1 MEFAFAESRQQRE
14 NGVAPEPSYSTNFKQ
29 EAGMIWNLLRSTSHG
44 PALLAGT
51 ALVLSLSIAPANAQ
65 KAQPCIAGSW
75 ELTGALAH
83 TGLAI
88 KMGIDAAVDE
98 INEAGGALGQKLR
111 GTAYDDQ
118 GETSRAT
125 GSARGISERDNGLNL

>member
-1 MEFAFAESRQQRE
+1 
-14 NGVAPEPSYSTNFKQ
+14 
-29 EAGMIWNLLRSTSHG
+29 MIWNFLRSTSRG

-65 KAQPCIAGSW
+65 KAEPCIAGSW

-98 INEAGGALGQKLR
+98 INEAGGVLGQKLR
-111 GTAYDDQ
+111 VIAYDDQ
-118 GETSRAT
+118 GEPSRAVDN
-125 GSARGISERDNGLNL
+125 ARRIGERDNCIIMIGGYSPPHALALPTRPCHIPPPS